1 MTNFFFSELFEIFS
15 VQNLGN
21 YRAKKITFGSVGSKM
36 NEKQAATFALF
47 FYIFEL
53 PKGHL
58 ICGVSMNLGV
68 NIPSDTGSALLS

>member
-1 MTNFFFSELFEIFS
+1 M
-15 VQNLGN
+15 QNIGIC
-21 YRAKKITFGSVGSKM
+21 RAKKIIFGSVGSKM

-58 ICGVSMNLGV
+58 ICGVSMNLGL
-68 NIPSDTGSALLS
+68 NIPSDTGSVLLS